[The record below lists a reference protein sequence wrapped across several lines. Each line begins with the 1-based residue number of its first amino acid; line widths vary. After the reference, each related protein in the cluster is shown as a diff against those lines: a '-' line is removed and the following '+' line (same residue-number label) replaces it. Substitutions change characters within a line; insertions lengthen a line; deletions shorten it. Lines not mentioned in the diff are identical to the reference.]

1 MSWTQPTPEQAN
13 VKALFYGRSGMGKTR
28 AAGTVNRD
36 PKKVDTLV
44 LNTEGNGWQTIVSQL
59 GYKPY
64 VEHITSYDQA
74 LKVLDQLERDP
85 GPIRNVIVDSATELG
100 VLVLDAIV
108 GGRQP
113 KIQDFGT
120 LSKRL
125 GILFRRLRDLPMNVV
140 FTALVADIKHGEDVV
155 GEQPSIL
162 GSTKELLPALV
173 DAVFYITSDGKSYV
187 AQTKPAKGRVA
198 KCRGNALPIIVPT
211 DDLWG
216 AVMRAFDLPGAPPE
230 PKPDAPAEDAK
241 GAPEAKAEDTTP
253 EPEKA
258 TA

>member
-1 MSWTQPTPEQAN
+1 MTWTQPTPEQAN

-44 LNTEGNGWQTIVSQL
+44 LNTEGNGYATIVSQL

-64 VEHITSYDQA
+64 VEHIESYDHA
-74 LKVLDQLERDP
+74 LKVLDQLEKDP
-85 GPIRNVIVDSATELG
+85 GPIKNVIVDSATELA
-100 VLVLDAIV
+100 VLVMDAIV

-140 FTALVADIKHGEDVV
+140 FTALVADIKKDDIVI

-173 DAVFYITSDGKSYV
+173 DCVFYITSDGKSYV

-198 KCRGNALPIIVPT
+198 KSRAPLPVIVPS

-216 AVMRAFDLPGAPPE
+216 EVMRAFDLPGAPA
-230 PKPDAPAEDAK
+230 APVKED
-241 GAPEAKAEDTTP
+241 KAEDDETP
-253 EPEKA
+253 EETKA
-258 TA
+258 S